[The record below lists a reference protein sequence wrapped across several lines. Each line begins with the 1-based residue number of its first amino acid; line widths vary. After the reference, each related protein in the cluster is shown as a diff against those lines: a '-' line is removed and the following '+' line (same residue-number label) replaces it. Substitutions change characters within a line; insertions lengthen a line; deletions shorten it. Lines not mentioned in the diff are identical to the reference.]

1 MGCFRYV
8 FNGYYYD
15 PKRRIWLWKFG
26 NSYLL
31 WNMWAYM
38 SSKQLCYIQHCVLM
52 SCVFGIYFHTCRNL
66 FFFFSLHSVKK
77 RKHRLPFRYA
87 SLWRRGRKFWSSYFF
102 VFKIV
107 EGKLP
112 LEVECIIYRTCAF
125 IGWCK
130 KGWELGSQL
139 LKDFGVLLVY
149 FFVFVWRFCLR
160 CIWPLVARSQLQTTK
175 KKSIF
180 CNRHTNLQVVIVYF
194 RSILLPSHIRVVPF
208 TMGFFFL

>member
-1 MGCFRYV
+1 MKVWELIFAVKYVGIYVKQTIMLYSALCSHGLRFRDL
-8 FNGYYYD
+8 F
-15 PKRRIWLWKFG
+15 P
-26 NSYLL
+26 
-31 WNMWAYM
+31 YM
-38 SSKQLCYIQHCVLM
+38 SKS
-52 SCVFGIYFHTCRNL
+52 

-149 FFVFVWRFCLR
+149 FFVFV
-160 CIWPLVARSQLQTTK
+160 
-175 KKSIF
+175 
-180 CNRHTNLQVVIVYF
+180 
-194 RSILLPSHIRVVPF
+194 
-208 TMGFFFL
+208 

>member
-1 MGCFRYV
+1 MVTTMIPKEGSGCESLGTHICCEICGHICQANNYV
-8 FNGYYYD
+8 IF
-15 PKRRIWLWKFG
+15 
-26 NSYLL
+26 ST
-31 WNMWAYM
+31 
-38 SSKQLCYIQHCVLM
+38 
-52 SCVFGIYFHTCRNL
+52 VFSWVAFSGFISIHVEIF

-149 FFVFVWRFCLR
+149 FFVFV
-160 CIWPLVARSQLQTTK
+160 
-175 KKSIF
+175 
-180 CNRHTNLQVVIVYF
+180 
-194 RSILLPSHIRVVPF
+194 
-208 TMGFFFL
+208 